1 MRKGLG
7 NARPQEGQQP
17 PLMVIK
23 AAVEQAIEVD
33 GVGSVKNLRECE
45 RSQGVSRD
53 KVPMGS

>member
-1 MRKGLG
+1 MRQSIG

-33 GVGSVKNLRECE
+33 GVGCVKNLRECE
-45 RSQGVSRD
+45 RSEGVSRD
-53 KVPMGS
+53 KVPRGS